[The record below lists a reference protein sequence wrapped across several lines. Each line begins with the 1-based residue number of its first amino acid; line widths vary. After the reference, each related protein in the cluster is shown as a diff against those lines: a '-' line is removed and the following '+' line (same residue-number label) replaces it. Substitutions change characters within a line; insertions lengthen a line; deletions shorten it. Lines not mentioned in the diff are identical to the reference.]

1 MTINNMTFRI
11 GGAAG
16 DGVESSGVGLCQAL
30 ARGGLHVFGLPDYY
44 SRIRGGHNFFSIRV
58 SDQPLYS
65 HEEPVHLLLALTE
78 ETIPRHR
85 DKIVEGGAIV
95 YDSNQMANQRI
106 SESANQRIAKGSIQL
121 LPIPLSDMAQEKA
134 GTTLARNTLALGV
147 AAGLTGFDPEPMESV
162 IRQNFARKGQA
173 VVDGNLAAVEA
184 GYQEGQKYAADFP
197 FKVERIPDAPPRMVL
212 NGTEAFSLGALAGGC
227 RFVAGYPMTPG
238 SLALHWFAS
247 RAAKYGVAIKHTED
261 EIAAINMAIG
271 AAHMGARALVPTSGG
286 GFSLMVEALGLA
298 GMTETPVVIYN
309 AQRPG
314 PSTGLPTRQ
323 EQADLLFMLY
333 ASQGEFP
340 RFLLAPGT
348 HEECFVT
355 GWRVFNLA
363 EKYQTPALVL
373 SDHYLAVAIRTLELD
388 AFDFEAVRIDR
399 GELLS
404 EAELDAL
411 ATTNGGEYLRY
422 RITGSGVSPRAVPG
436 HPKAVYVAAG
446 NEHEESGA
454 ITEEPEMRTA
464 QVEKR
469 QRKLVGMAEEMSGP
483 LRYGPSEAEVTFLS
497 WGSTYGPLREAVDR
511 LNAEDYNEQG
521 KFNEREGAGP
531 STLRRGPSTGSG
543 RRSGQA
549 SLRTGRANMLHFVDL
564 WPFPAEAVTA
574 ALESA
579 RRVVAVEVNA
589 TAQLA
594 TLIRSQTGR
603 QMDGTILKYDGRAFT
618 PDHIVSFEL

>member
-1 MTINNMTFRI
+1 MTVNNMTLRI

-16 DGVESSGVGLCQAL
+16 DGVESSGVGFCQAL
-30 ARGGLHVFGLPDYY
+30 GRGGLHVFGLPDYY

-65 HEEPVHLLLALTE
+65 HQEPVHLLLALTE

-95 YDSNQMANQRI
+95 YDSSRI
-106 SESANQRIAKGSIQL
+106 EIGDRGSGTGDWGNGKL
-121 LPIPLSDMAQEKA
+121 LPVPLSDVAKEKA
-134 GTTLARNTLALGV
+134 GTELARNTMGLGV
-147 AAGLTGFDPEPMESV
+147 AAGLTGFDLEPMESV
-162 IRQNFARKGQA
+162 IRQNFARKGQK

-197 FKVERIPDAPPRMVL
+197 FKMERNPDAPPRMVL

-238 SLALHWFAS
+238 SLALHWM
-247 RAAKYGVAIKHTED
+247 AAHAAEYGVAVKHTED

-286 GFSLMVEALGLA
+286 GFALMVEALGLA

-314 PSTGLPTRQ
+314 PSTGLPTRH
-323 EQADLLFMLY
+323 EQGDLLFMLY

-340 RFLLAPGT
+340 RFLVAPGT

-388 AFDFEAVRIDR
+388 AFDFEAVEIER

-422 RITGSGVSPRAVPG
+422 RITDSGVSPRAVPG

-446 NEHEESGA
+446 NEHDERGA

-469 QRKLVGMAEEMSGP
+469 QRKLVGMAGEMSGP
-483 LRYGPSEAEVTFLS
+483 LRYGPPEAEVTFVS

-511 LNAEDYNEQG
+511 LNAEQ
-521 KFNEREGAGP
+521 AGRPP
-531 STLRRGPSTGSG
+531 SVPPKGGEEEKV
-543 RRSGQA
+543 
-549 SLRTGRANMLHFVDL
+549 RANMLHFVDL
-564 WPFPAEAVTA
+564 WPFPSEAVTA

-579 RRVVAVEVNA
+579 RRVVSIEVNA

-603 QMDGTILKYDGRAFT
+603 EMDGTILKYDGRAFT
-618 PDHIVSFEL
+618 PDYIVGLFGAED

>member
-1 MTINNMTFRI
+1 
-11 GGAAG
+11 
-16 DGVESSGVGLCQAL
+16 
-30 ARGGLHVFGLPDYY
+30 
-44 SRIRGGHNFFSIRV
+44 
-58 SDQPLYS
+58 
-65 HEEPVHLLLALTE
+65 VHLLLALTE
-78 ETIPRHR
+78 ESIPRHR
-85 DKIVEGGAIV
+85 DKITEGGAII
-95 YDSNQMANQRI
+95 YDSSRI
-106 SESANQRIAKGSIQL
+106 EIGDWGSGTGDWGNGKL
-121 LPIPLSDMAQEKA
+121 LPVPLSDVAKEKA
-134 GTTLARNTLALGV
+134 GTELARNTMGLGV
-147 AAGLTGFDPEPMESV
+147 AAGLTSFDLEPMESV
-162 IRQNFARKGQA
+162 IRQNFARKGQK

-197 FKVERIPDAPPRMVL
+197 FKMERNRDAPPRMVL

-238 SLALHWFAS
+238 SLALHWM
-247 RAAKYGVAIKHTED
+247 AAHAAEYGVAIKHTED

-286 GFSLMVEALGLA
+286 GFALMVEALGLA

-323 EQADLLFMLY
+323 EQGDLLFMLY

-340 RFLLAPGT
+340 RFLVAPGT

-373 SDHYLAVAIRTLELD
+373 SDHYLAVAIRTLDLD
-388 AFDFEAVRIDR
+388 AFDFEAVEIER

-411 ATTNGGEYLRY
+411 DREYLRY
-422 RITGSGVSPRAVPG
+422 RVTSSGVSPRAVPG

-446 NEHEESGA
+446 NEHDERGA
-454 ITEEPEMRTA
+454 ITEESEMRTA

-469 QRKLVGMAEEMSGP
+469 QGKLVGMAGEMSGP
-483 LRYGPSEAEVTFLS
+483 LRYGPPEAEVTFVS

-511 LNAEDYNEQG
+511 LNG
-521 KFNEREGAGP
+521 GIG
-531 STLRRGPSTGSG
+531 LG
-543 RRSGQA
+543 RRPSPNSGI
-549 SLRTGRANMLHFVDL
+549 GRANMLHFVDL
-564 WPFPAEAVTA
+564 WPFPSEAVTT

-579 RRVVAVEVNA
+579 RRVVSIELNA

-603 QMDGTILKYDGRAFT
+603 EMDGTILKYDGRAFT
-618 PDHIVSFEL
+618 PDYIVSCEL

>member
-1 MTINNMTFRI
+1 MTTNKMTIRI

-16 DGVESSGVGLCQAL
+16 DGVESSGAGLCQAL
-30 ARGGLHVFGLPDYY
+30 ARGGLYVFGLPDYY
-44 SRIRGGHNFFSIRV
+44 SRIRGGHNFFSVRM

-95 YDSNQMANQRI
+95 YDSNVVQQTGENSTDLM
-106 SESANQRIAKGSIQL
+106 L
-121 LPIPLSDMAQEKA
+121 LPVPLSDLAKEKA
-134 GTTLARNTLALGV
+134 GTVLARNTMALGV
-147 AAGLTGFDPEPMESV
+147 AAGLTGFDLEPMESV

-173 VVDGNLAAVEA
+173 VVDGNLAVVEA

-197 FKVERIPDAPPRMVL
+197 FKLERISNAPPRMVL
-212 NGTEAFSLGALAGGC
+212 NGTAAFSLGALAGGC
-227 RFVAGYPMTPG
+227 RFVSGYPMTPG
-238 SLALHWFAS
+238 SPVLHWM
-247 RAAKYGVAIKHTED
+247 AAHADRYGVVTKHTED

-286 GFSLMVEALGLA
+286 GFALMVEALGLA
-298 GMTETPVVIYN
+298 GITETPVVIYN

-323 EQADLLFMLY
+323 EQGDLLFMLY

-340 RFLLAPGT
+340 RFLLAPGS
-348 HEECFVT
+348 HEECFVA
-355 GWRVFNLA
+355 GWRAFNLA

-373 SDHYLAVAIRTLELD
+373 SDHYLAVAIRTLELE
-388 AFDFEAVRIDR
+388 AFDFEAVEIDR

-404 EAELDAL
+404 EGELEAL
-411 ATTNGGEYLRY
+411 EGEYLRY
-422 RITGSGVSPRAVPG
+422 RITDPSTGLRTSSGVSPRAVPG
-436 HPKAVYVAAG
+436 HPKAVYVAAS
-446 NEHEESGA
+446 NEHDENGA

-469 QRKLVGMAEEMSGP
+469 QHKLVGMAEEMSGP
-483 LRYGPSEAEVTFLS
+483 LRYGPPEAEVTFVS

-511 LNAEDYNEQG
+511 LNAE
-521 KFNEREGAGP
+521 
-531 STLRRGPSTGSG
+531 
-543 RRSGQA
+543 
-549 SLRTGRANMLHFVDL
+549 RTGKANMLHFVDL

-579 RRVVAVEVNA
+579 RQIVSVEVNA

-594 TLIRSQTGR
+594 TLIRSQIGR
-603 QMDGTILKYDGRAFT
+603 QVDGTILKYDGRAFT
-618 PDHIVSFEL
+618 PEDVVSFELWLPSCE